1 MALHC
6 QRDMSKTEHVSKASV
21 VEACSSSKYKIHRC
35 VLIDLQIQY
44 QLKWHTLTRDVA
56 CANPFHPE
64 KKKETDWE
72 KLKRKKGL

>member
-1 MALHC
+1 
-6 QRDMSKTEHVSKASV
+6 MSKTEHVSKASV

-44 QLKWHTLTRDVA
+44 QLKYRLPRHILTRDVA
-56 CANPFHPE
+56 CPNPFHRE